1 VIPVTNRMQAN
12 ISRFSQI
19 AESDPGPPR
28 CKHTLPLSERFMTWT
43 VVEAGCGTEQMPEFI
58 VRVGT
63 PDGVITERTV
73 QAMSIRAAEAD
84 LRQQGMHVFDAR
96 RGRMSFRDLLP
107 RGGKI
112 ISTERFLLFNQE
124 LLALVK
130 AGLPILQSFD
140 IMLERQKNLRFQE
153 VLTDVREKL
162 KSGIALSDA
171 FASYGDAFPP
181 IYSTS
186 LRAGERSGDLE
197 GVLRRFLRYQKIIV
211 NLRKRVVGA
220 LIYPSVLVALSIGMV
235 LVMLTKVIPKFAEFY
250 AGFGADLPWFTQF
263 MINIANGLNTNLP
276 IFLVVC
282 VAGFFLVRR
291 WIKGSGRVTWDR
303 LKLKI
308 PLAGGILHRFA
319 IMQFT
324 QSLGTLLA
332 GGTPMVPAI
341 EIASQSVTNQL
352 VASKIF
358 GMVQNVREGEPLWR
372 SLENTNA
379 MSDLAIEMIKVGES
393 TGALTEMLGNV
404 SEFYDEEIE
413 SHLTR
418 IVAAIEPLILV
429 FMGVVV
435 AVLLYAFYLPLFQ
448 LSNVAQ

>member
-1 VIPVTNRMQAN
+1 
-12 ISRFSQI
+12 
-19 AESDPGPPR
+19 
-28 CKHTLPLSERFMTWT
+28 
-43 VVEAGCGTEQMPEFI
+43 MPEFI

-63 PDGVITERTV
+63 PDGIITERHV
-73 QAMSIRAAEAD
+73 QALSARAAEDD
-84 LRQQGMHVFDAR
+84 LRQQGMHVFEAK
-96 RGRMSFRDLLP
+96 RGSVRLRDLLP
-107 RGGKI
+107 RRNRI
-112 ISTERFLLFNQE
+112 ISTEHFLLFNQE

-140 IMLERQKNLRFQE
+140 IMLERQKNLRFKE

-171 FASYGDAFPP
+171 FASYGKAFPP

-211 NLRKRVVGA
+211 NLRKRVIGA
-220 LIYPSVLVALSIGMV
+220 LIYPTVLIVLSTGMV
-235 LVMLTKVIPKFAEFY
+235 FIMLTKVIPKFAEFY
-250 AGFGADLPWFTQF
+250 EGFGAQLPWFTTL
-263 MINIANGLNTNLP
+263 MIGFSKTLNTNLP
-276 IFLVVC
+276 IVAVVA
-282 VAGFFLVRR
+282 VGGFILWRR
-291 WIKGSGRVTWDR
+291 WINASGRIVWDQ
-303 LKLKI
+303 LKLRI

-332 GGTPMVPAI
+332 GGTPMVPSI
-341 EIASQSVTNQL
+341 EIASQSVTN
-352 VASKIF
+352 VSVSTKIF
-358 GMVQNVREGEPLWR
+358 GIVQNVREGETLWR
-372 SLENTNA
+372 SLENTGA
-379 MSDLAIEMIKVGES
+379 ISDLAVEMIKVGES

-413 SHLTR
+413 SRLTR
-418 IVAAIEPLILV
+418 MVSAIEPLILV
-429 FMGVVV
+429 FMGGVI

>member
-1 VIPVTNRMQAN
+1 
-12 ISRFSQI
+12 
-19 AESDPGPPR
+19 
-28 CKHTLPLSERFMTWT
+28 
-43 VVEAGCGTEQMPEFI
+43 MPEFI

-63 PDGVITERTV
+63 PDGTITERHV
-73 QAMSIRAAEAD
+73 QALSIRAAEDD
-84 LRQQGMHVFDAR
+84 LRQQGMHVFEAK
-96 RGRMSFRDLLP
+96 RGAVNLRDFLP
-107 RGGKI
+107 RGKI

-140 IMLERQKNLRFQE
+140 IMLERQKNLRFRE
-153 VLTDVREKL
+153 VLIDVREKL
-162 KSGIALSDA
+162 KSGVALSDA

-211 NLRKRVVGA
+211 NLRKRVIGA
-220 LIYPSVLVALSIGMV
+220 LIYPTVLVTLSIVMV
-235 LVMLTKVIPKFAEFY
+235 FIMLTKVIPKFAEFY
-250 AGFGADLPWFTQF
+250 EGFGATLPWFTQF
-263 MINIANGLNTNLP
+263 MIGVSKTLNTNLP
-276 IFLVVC
+276 IVLVVL
-282 VAGFFLVRR
+282 VGGFILLRR
-291 WIKGSGRVTWDR
+291 WISTSGRIAWDQF
-303 LKLKI
+303 KLKI

-341 EIASQSVTNQL
+341 EIASQSVTNHSIS
-352 VASKIF
+352 SKIF
-358 GMVQNVREGEPLWR
+358 GIVQNVREGEPLWR
-372 SLENTNA
+372 SLENTKA
-379 MSDLAIEMIKVGES
+379 MSDLAVEMIKVGES

-413 SHLTR
+413 SRLTR
-418 IVAAIEPLILV
+418 MVSAIEPIILV
-429 FMGVVV
+429 FMGGVI

-448 LSNVAQ
+448 LSNVTQ

>member
-1 VIPVTNRMQAN
+1 
-12 ISRFSQI
+12 
-19 AESDPGPPR
+19 
-28 CKHTLPLSERFMTWT
+28 
-43 VVEAGCGTEQMPEFI
+43 MPEFI

-63 PDGVITERTV
+63 ADGEIAERHVMAVDVKT
-73 QAMSIRAAEAD
+73 AEDD

-96 RGRMSFRDLLP
+96 RGSMHLRDLLP
-107 RGGKI
+107 RGKKI

-140 IMLERQKNLRFQE
+140 IMLERQKNLRFKE

-171 FASYGDAFPP
+171 FAAYGESFPA

-211 NLRKRVVGA
+211 NLRKRVIGA
-220 LIYPSVLVALSIGMV
+220 LIYPSVLIILSIGMV
-235 LVMLTKVIPKFAEFY
+235 LIMLIKVIPKFAEFY
-250 AGFGADLPWFTQF
+250 QGFGAELPWFTTF
-263 MINIANGLNTNLP
+263 MITVSNSLNTNLP
-276 IFLVVC
+276 ILIIVL
-282 VAGFFLVRR
+282 VAGYMLVRR
-291 WIKGSGRVTWDR
+291 WIRGSGRVAWDKF
-303 LKLKI
+303 KLNL

-341 EIASQSVTNQL
+341 EIASQSITNQS
-352 VASKIF
+352 VARKIF
-358 GMVQNVREGEPLWR
+358 GIVQNVREGEPLWR
-372 SLENTNA
+372 SLENTRA
-379 MSDLAIEMIKVGES
+379 LSDLAVEMIKVGES
-393 TGALTEMLGNV
+393 SGALTEMLGNV

-413 SHLTR
+413 SRLTR
-418 IVAAIEPLILV
+418 MVAAIEPLILV

-448 LSNVAQ
+448 LSNVTQ